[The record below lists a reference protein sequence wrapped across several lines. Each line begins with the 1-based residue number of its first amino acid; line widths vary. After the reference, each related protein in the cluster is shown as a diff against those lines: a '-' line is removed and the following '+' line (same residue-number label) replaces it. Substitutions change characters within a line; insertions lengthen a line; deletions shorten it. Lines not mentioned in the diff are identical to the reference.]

1 MRRKSMRVIVA
12 GFFALAIAG
21 AQAAANPPQ
30 TPEGQITLIG
40 AFIVAISA
48 LAYVVKVQYAENRAK
63 EKQVNED
70 AKAHAS
76 DIKDLTEK
84 YAVLMERT
92 TNILDRIEERDHK

>member
-21 AQAAANPPQ
+21 AQAATNPPQ

-63 EKQVNED
+63 EEKLTG
-70 AKAHAS
+70 
-76 DIKDLTEK
+76 LTEK